1 MVGAGTVGRDL
12 DLAAV
17 RAFVAAAEERQF
29 SLAAV
34 VLGISQQAVSKR
46 IAKLEDQLGTA
57 LFARVPAGI
66 VPTAAGA
73 RLLPHA
79 RALLA
84 VAETAVAA
92 VCERPR
98 PLRVAVQ
105 GERQGAT
112 EQMRFYL

>member
-1 MVGAGTVGRDL
+1 MGRDL